1 MSLKNR
7 TRRRLFSGFGGVY
20 CALVFALL
28 YLPIAVVVI
37 NSFNGTTEK
46 PYLTWEGFSLRWYG
60 ALFDNDAL
68 LRSFGN
74 TMVLALTTMVVA
86 TVIGTIAAVGLYRY
100 KFRGRNLIDGLL
112 YIPVVIPEIVMGVS
126 LLMLYVKTGI
136 PRGMVGL
143 VIAHVTF
150 CVSFVIFNVRA
161 RLGGYDSSLE
171 EASMDLGA
179 GRLKTFFNVTLP
191 MLMPGIAGGALLSF
205 TLSIDDVVVSYFV
218 YGVDAT
224 FPLQV
229 MTSIKGGVRP
239 DVNALS
245 TLVLLGTILLVVLT
259 QSDIVRKVRAR
270 HRERRRAATLA
281 AYVAAGEV
289 DAAEAA
295 RLVDPEDLVELEG
308 IEGIEQIEEA
318 AREAEAREEGDEL
331 EDDVT
336 YTGESTGAPRDDAGT
351 AVGRDDREV
360 L

>member
-7 TRRRLFSGFGGVY
+7 TRRRLFRGFGGLF
-20 CALVFALL
+20 CAVIFAML
-28 YLPIAVVVI
+28 YLPIAVVAI
-37 NSFNGTTEK
+37 NSFNGTTQK
-46 PYLTWEGFSLRWYG
+46 PYLSWEGFSLRWYG
-60 ALFDNDAL
+60 ALFQNEAL
-68 LRSFGN
+68 LRSFAN

-161 RLGGYDSSLE
+161 RLGGYDASLE

-179 GRLKTFFNVTLP
+179 GRLRTFFNVTLP
-191 MLMPGIAGGALLSF
+191 MLAPGIAGGALLSF
-205 TLSIDDVVVSYFV
+205 TLSIDDVVVSHFV

-245 TLVLLGTILLVVLT
+245 TLMLLGTVLLVVLT
-259 QSDIVRKVRAR
+259 QSDVVRKVRAR
-270 HRERRRAATLA
+270 RRERRRAATLA
-281 AYVAAGEV
+281 AAVAAGEV
-289 DAAEAA
+289 GVEEAA
-295 RLVDPEDLVELEG
+295 SLVDPEDLVEAAELEG
-308 IEGIEQIEEA
+308 IEGLENFEKAAEAVEA
-318 AREAEAREEGDEL
+318 AREGAYDAVAEDAANAL
-331 EDDVT
+331 
-336 YTGESTGAPRDDAGT
+336 RDGQRAE
-351 AVGRDDREV
+351 REV
-360 L
+360 V

>member
-7 TRRRLFSGFGGVY
+7 TRTRLFRGFGGAF
-20 CALVFALL
+20 CALIFALL
-28 YLPIAVVVI
+28 YLPIAVVVV

-46 PYLTWEGFSLRWYG
+46 PYLGWEGFSLRWYVE
-60 ALFDNDAL
+60 LFDNDAL

-74 TMVLALTTMVVA
+74 TMILALTTMVVA

-179 GRLKTFFNVTLP
+179 GRLKTFFYVTLP
-191 MLMPGIAGGALLSF
+191 MLAPGIAGGALLSF

-218 YGVDAT
+218 YGVDTT

-259 QSDIVRKVRAR
+259 QSGVVGRMRAR
-270 HRERRRAATLA
+270 RREKRRAAN
-281 AYVAAGEV
+281 
-289 DAAEAA
+289 AAEQQLASA
-295 RLVDPEDLVELEG
+295 
-308 IEGIEQIEEA
+308 
-318 AREAEAREEGDEL
+318 
-331 EDDVT
+331 
-336 YTGESTGAPRDDAGT
+336 AGT
-351 AVGRDDREV
+351 ASGAGVLTSEGGVGGPAGAGAGAYAGAGHASGRDVAYDAVAQDALEGEREARRV
-360 L
+360 EIEGEAL